1 MRRKKHRVEE
11 TRTEIRVEEYV
22 KAIHKFADEIEREKT
37 KKSQFCVI
45 AGFTKDATKEPIKVK
60 CLNMRYCNKLFT
72 AHVIKTALQDDPVA
86 LFSILFGSG
95 VISDSNKPKKPDKA
109 VN

>member
-22 KAIHKFADEIEREKT
+22 KAIHK
-37 KKSQFCVI
+37 
-45 AGFTKDATKEPIKVK
+45 
-60 CLNMRYCNKLFT
+60 N
-72 AHVIKTALQDDPVA
+72 
-86 LFSILFGSG
+86 
-95 VISDSNKPKKPDKA
+95 DSNKPKKPDKA